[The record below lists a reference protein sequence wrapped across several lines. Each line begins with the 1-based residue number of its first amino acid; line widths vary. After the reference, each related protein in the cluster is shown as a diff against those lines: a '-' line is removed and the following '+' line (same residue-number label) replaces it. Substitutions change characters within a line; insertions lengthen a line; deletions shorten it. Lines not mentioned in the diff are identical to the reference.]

1 MTGYSI
7 GIVEAV
13 LRAYDFSSFAC
24 VVDVGGGEGTQLA
37 AILARHPAIRGILFD
52 QPEIVT
58 RAQPVL
64 AAAGVDERC
73 ELVGGTFFEDV
84 PGGGDAYL
92 LKFILHDWDDGGLLT
107 ICRNADEHV
116 RRTQNFWSWSRSLD
130 RPTKGWRPNSPTFR
144 CWWGWAARS
153 GLKRNSPLC
162 LQRPVSVWRKL

>member
-1 MTGYSI
+1 M
-7 GIVEAV
+7 
-13 LRAYDFSSFAC
+13 
-24 VVDVGGGEGTQLA
+24 GGGEGTQLA

-92 LKFILHDWDDGGLLT
+92 LKFILHDWDDADLLT
-107 ICRNADEHV
+107 ILQKCRRACKANAKLLVLEQV
-116 RRTQNFWSWSRSLD
+116 VGPPNEGLAD
-130 RPTKGWRPNSPTFR
+130 RNSPTFR